1 MPVRSYKYKNQGGH
15 MKNAL
20 KSFLIVLA
28 VSMIG
33 IAPTVSHAKVF
44 YLDLGGNRGQV
55 ALHLTNANAQNAIDD
70 FTGTFAVSTGINGRI
85 SDYYRSD
92 TSGVRVVEL
101 SWEGSCR
108 GSVSASPEYS
118 ASDKTLSL
126 KILGGRDCNG
136 PIARA
141 HLIFNENSINRTPP
155 VATTSKS
162 FHMALGNDKFLKL
175 FLTNVTQSDNYTGV
189 FENQQSGAQGTV
201 NTIHNSNLTGVQIL
215 EMAWQGSCPGSIT
228 VSPSYNAGDK
238 KLTMTILGGNDCNGP
253 VNRSTFVMEDCPHS
267 QISNSNSQG
276 QRSYGGAGHHG
287 QNPGTSTN
295 QNPNRSNSGN
305 GSGQTG
311 RSHAGN
317 AHSNSQGGHE
327 YHGNGNHG
335 PENHGGEYHGQTP
348 PEGTSTNQN
357 PNGTNSGNGSGQTS
371 GVFQPSG
378 NATTSLIGYGPI
390 NQ

>member
-1 MPVRSYKYKNQGGH
+1 
-15 MKNAL
+15 MKNLL
-20 KSFLIVLA
+20 KSFLGVLT
-28 VSMIG
+28 VTMIG
-33 IAPTVSHAKVF
+33 VLPTTSFAKSF
-44 YLDLGGNRGQV
+44 QLDLGGNRV
-55 ALHLTNANAQNAIDD
+55 TLSLTNTNSENAIDD
-70 FTGTFAVSTGINGRI
+70 FTGTFSMNTGVNGRI
-85 SDYYRSD
+85 SDYYRSN
-92 TSGVRVVEL
+92 TAGVHVVEL

-108 GSVSASPEYS
+108 GSVSASPEYN
-118 ASDKTLSL
+118 ANNRTLSL

-136 PIARA
+136 PIDKT
-141 HLIFNENSINRTPP
+141 HLIFNESAIGGTQP

-228 VSPSYNAGDK
+228 VSPSYNAGNRS
-238 KLTMTILGGNDCNGP
+238 LTMSILGGNDCNGP

-295 QNPNRSNSGN
+295 QNPNGSNSGN

-327 YHGNGNHG
+327 YHG
-335 PENHGGEYHGQTP
+335 PENHGGEHHGQTP
-348 PEGTSTNQN
+348 GTSTNQN
-357 PNGTNSGNGSGQTS
+357 PTGTNSGNGSGQTN